1 MISDCE
7 NFSNDSFVAL
17 YYIWI
22 PTYFIH
28 GHTVEEQALCPGGG
42 VGDEDSGGVVL
53 QLLGEVLHVVR
64 LGLERHQVRVQLRP
78 LRLAQLLLRV
88 LRTHTFSYPGQ
99 RCYSLFHFFLVHFE
113 IFILLVF
120 DREHLLKVLQ
130 ISNVLL
136 DKKNIPQICCKWTRL
151 DKDRQV

>member
-28 GHTVEEQALCPGGG
+28 WHTVEEQALCPGGG

-99 RCYSLFHFFLVHFE
+99 RSY
-113 IFILLVF
+113 FILFVTETILSDYGWYHGTGWNDWQCVP
-120 DREHLLKVLQ
+120 LLHVASTGHK
-130 ISNVLL
+130 
-136 DKKNIPQICCKWTRL
+136 
-151 DKDRQV
+151 